1 MVALN
6 ALVELFH
13 EGLERGAAGVG
24 PYRQLEHVD
33 ASAPG
38 LAAADDVLADLHPR
52 RQLHLTEPSIRP
64 EGVELL
70 KEQLVLVTVKRASH
84 PAAGAYAA
92 AQDQSEVKLFESA
105 IIWAPDTADFVSL
118 IRLYGRDARG
128 AITGITL
135 IAGFASTVGWPFSAA
150 LEHAWGWRGACWVW
164 AGLDVHV
171 GLTLNAWLP
180 RAKQLVEPT
189 EASQT
194 STQRRSR
201 GKRLWPLPCFW
212 PGCSP

>member
-1 MVALN
+1 
-6 ALVELFH
+6 
-13 EGLERGAAGVG
+13 
-24 PYRQLEHVD
+24 
-33 ASAPG
+33 
-38 LAAADDVLADLHPR
+38 
-52 RQLHLTEPSIRP
+52 
-64 EGVELL
+64 
-70 KEQLVLVTVKRASH
+70 VKRASH